1 MAPKSVL
8 LFGATG
14 YIGGAFLSNLHAK
27 LGSKLGESF
36 RITLAS
42 RGTEKARKIQA
53 LIPGSTA
60 IELSLQDL
68 VGLEEQSQKH
78 DIIIQMVC
86 IRARRQK
93 QRYSYAC
100 FRQTVMIWRLHQR
113 SLRA

>member
-14 YIGGAFLSNLHAK
+14 YIGGAFLSHLHAK
-27 LGSKLGESF
+27 FGSKLDEHF

-42 RGTEKARKIQA
+42 RKTEKARKIQT
-53 LIPGSTA
+53 LLPGTTA

-78 DIIIQMVC
+78 EIVIQIVC
-86 IRARRQK
+86 NTATRQK
-93 QRYSYAC
+93 QRS
-100 FRQTVMIWRLHQR
+100 
-113 SLRA
+113 

>member
-1 MAPKSVL
+1 MAPGSVL

-14 YIGGAFLSNLHAK
+14 YIGVAFLSNLHARF
-27 LGSKLGESF
+27 GSKLDESF

-42 RGTEKARKIQA
+42 RRTEKARKIQA

-78 DIIIQMVC
+78 DIIVQIVC
-86 IRARRQK
+86 IRTRRQK
-93 QRYSYAC
+93 QRY
-100 FRQTVMIWRLHQR
+100 
-113 SLRA
+113 